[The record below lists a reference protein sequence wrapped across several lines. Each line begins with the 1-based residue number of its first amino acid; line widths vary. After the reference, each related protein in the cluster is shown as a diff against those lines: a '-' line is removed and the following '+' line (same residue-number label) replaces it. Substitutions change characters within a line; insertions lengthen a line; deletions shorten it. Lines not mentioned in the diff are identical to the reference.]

1 LIKTINLTLP
11 ADIRGRSEQL
21 LDELPIK
28 SVCFQPYTEHLPMT
42 ISRLKYVLIS
52 GLLILPLS
60 AHALRCGT
68 QLIQPGQLEIQVREK
83 CGDPVSEELIG
94 YTLRGAPPGLRGER
108 EYKIEQWIYGPDQGY
123 YHVLIFEAGRLHDI
137 DKTKQ

>member
-1 LIKTINLTLP
+1 VGTQRNIAGIS
-11 ADIRGRSEQL
+11 AIRAR
-21 LDELPIK
+21 
-28 SVCFQPYTEHLPMT
+28 V
-42 ISRLKYVLIS
+42 
-52 GLLILPLS
+52 
-60 AHALRCGT
+60 ALRHA
-68 QLIQPGQLEIQVREK
+68 LIQPGQLAIQVREK

-123 YHVLIFEAGRLHDI
+123 YHILIFEAGRLHDI